1 MKNTLIKVLNQA
13 GQIQREKFRTSL
25 SVSIKESDSSVVT
38 EVDFACEKVI
48 FDTIR
53 QSFPEHNLVGEES
66 GFVNNG
72 SDYTWIVDP
81 LDGTSNFAA
90 GIPWFGILIAL
101 LRKNQPVMAGSLLP
115 LENSMCYAANG
126 EGTWID
132 GKRVHM
138 SEQKLSSTLIAFS
151 MDYTNDEQLLA
162 KGMNYYRFLLQNA
175 RNVRTTNSLVD
186 FQYVVEGKLGGC
198 INFFTKIWD
207 IAASYLFLKE
217 AGGIMVG
224 FDGKEIE
231 FALNEDGIKKTYPV
245 IAGTPGMIQQLKSLF
260 SSEVI

>member
-1 MKNTLIKVLNQA
+1 MKDILIKVLQQA
-13 GQIQREKFRTSL
+13 GQIQRDKFRKSL
-25 SVSIKESDSSVVT
+25 KISIKESDSSVVT
-38 EVDFACEKVI
+38 EVDLACEKVI

-53 QSFPEHNLVGEES
+53 KSFPEHNLLGEES
-66 GFVNNG
+66 GMVKNG

-90 GIPWFGILIAL
+90 GIPWFGILIAV

-115 LENSMCYAANG
+115 LENSLCYAAAG

-132 GKRVHM
+132 GKRIQM
-138 SEQKLSSTLIAFS
+138 PEQKLSSSLIAFA
-151 MDYTNDEQLLA
+151 MDYTDDKKLLA
-162 KGMNYYRFLLQNA
+162 KGMTYYQFLLQNA
-175 RNVRTTNSLVD
+175 RNVRATNSLVD

-198 INFFTKIWD
+198 INFFTRIWD

-224 FDGKEIE
+224 LDGKETE

-245 IAGTPGMIQQLKSLF
+245 IAGTPGIIKQLGPLF
-260 SSEVI
+260 S